1 MISFAVKRIFRHTE
15 YFIIFLYLAALHN
28 AFSQEYDLSPGNKI
42 VLRTEAFQSDSDSLD
57 KAMIASLNNIGAYL
71 QTRNDLKIE
80 VSGHC
85 DSTGKPEYNQELAI
99 RRANKVRDFLISN
112 FEIRPSNIS
121 ARGYGSSK
129 PVAENTTSSGRAK
142 NRRVE
147 IKPLTSLTKRSLT
160 DENNKPTNEEG
171 VLSFFNGAVQ
181 TKAPWNIG
189 FGDAFISEPIYELHK
204 INTKTES
211 RAEVTFNDNSR
222 LQVGE
227 NSLVIVYGLQ
237 SKEPV
242 IKEKGNIELVKGDLL
257 AKLRAIER
265 EQEYVVKTPSAEM
278 SFNVESKS
286 KLAVDKSDRSTV
298 SVFEGKTEVTAAG
311 QSIEV
316 PENFGTQVYRDLPP
330 EPPRRLPDAPIILT
344 PYQDYLPWSKD
355 GVTFA
360 WETKSVSAKLEISTD
375 TNFNTIIW
383 SVTTRKT
390 LSKVN
395 LDGGVY
401 YWHMQGIDSVGLEG
415 KPTAIRTLTIKKYN
429 YDRARLN
436 LFTFDE
442 GVTNVDEPE
451 ALIGGT
457 TDPHTIVKI
466 NGERLFIQSTGEFF
480 RQTKLLEGR
489 NTFIIEARDSIGF
502 EESKTVIL
510 NYSPTRRFGVTFGF
524 SPLVVPDKYEAFN
537 VGAMF
542 SLKLPQ
548 LFSSNSNFG
557 MNLAVGEF
565 IVKNTDTLQINK
577 QTKMRGFGLAELLL
591 RIEPTEPKGIVPFM
605 EVTSGMLLWPNYY
618 GDNYK
623 IVSGGAYVAGLGIGL
638 RSNSPSKAFGVMGH
652 YRWITNDYK
661 RFDPAAANIF
671 HGMFD
676 LQLEYYI
683 Y

>member
-1 MISFAVKRIFRHTE
+1 MISFATKRIFRHTE
-15 YFIIFLYLAALHN
+15 FVLILLSLAVLHTG
-28 AFSQEYDLSPGNKI
+28 FSQEFDLSPGNKI

-57 KAMIASLNNIGAYL
+57 KAMVASLKKIGAYL

-80 VSGHC
+80 ISGHS
-85 DSTGKPEYNQELAI
+85 DSTGKQEYNQELAI

-129 PVAENTTSSGRAK
+129 PIADNGTVEGRAK

-160 DENNKPTNEEG
+160 DEHNKPANEEG

-189 FGDAFISEPIYELHK
+189 FDDAFISEPIYELHK

-278 SFNVESKS
+278 TFNVETRS
-286 KLAVDKSDRSTV
+286 KLAVDKIDRSTV

-311 QSIEV
+311 TSIEV
-316 PENFGTQVYRDLPP
+316 PANFGTQVFRDLPP
-330 EPPRRLPDAPIILT
+330 EPPRQLPDPPIILT
-344 PYQDYLPWSKD
+344 PYQDYLPWTKD
-355 GVTFA
+355 GITFT
-360 WETKSVSAKLEISTD
+360 WDPKSVSARLEISTD
-375 TNFNTIIW
+375 TSFNELVW
-383 SVTTRKT
+383 SVTTKKT

-401 YWHMQGIDSVGLEG
+401 YWHLQGIDSVGLEG
-415 KPTAIRTLTIKKYN
+415 KPTATRTLTIRKYD

-436 LFTFDE
+436 LFTYNE
-442 GVTNVDEPE
+442 GITNVDEPQ
-451 ALIGGT
+451 ALLSGT
-457 TDPHTIVKI
+457 ADPHSIVKI
-466 NGERLFIQSTGEFF
+466 NGERLFLQPTGEFS

-502 EESKTVIL
+502 ENSKTVIL
-510 NYSPTRRFGVTFGF
+510 NYTPSRRFGVTFGF
-524 SPLVVPDKYEAFN
+524 SPLVVPDKYESFN
-537 VGAMF
+537 VGAML

-548 LFSSNSNFG
+548 LFSSDNNFG
-557 MNLAVGEF
+557 INLAVAEF
-565 IVKNTDTLQINK
+565 IVKNTDTFQINK
-577 QTKMRGFGLAELLL
+577 QTKLRGFGLAELLL
-591 RIEPTEPKGIVPFM
+591 RIEPDEPKGIVPLM
-605 EVTSGMLLWPNYY
+605 EITSGVLVWPNYY
-618 GDNYK
+618 GDNYT
-623 IVSGGAYVAGLGIGL
+623 IVSGGSYVAGLGLGL
-638 RSNSPSKAFGVMGH
+638 RSNGPSKAFGVIGH
-652 YRWITNDYK
+652 YRWVTSDYK
-661 RFDPAAANIF
+661 RFDPAADNIY

>member
-1 MISFAVKRIFRHTE
+1 MFSFATKRFFYHTE
-15 YFIIFLYLAALHN
+15 IIIIVLSLTVLQS

-57 KAMIASLNNIGAYL
+57 KAMIASLKKIGAYL
-71 QTRNDLKIE
+71 QTRGDLKIE
-80 VSGHC
+80 ISGHC
-85 DSTGKPEYNQELAI
+85 DSTGKPEYNQDLAI
-99 RRANKVRDFLISN
+99 RRANKVRDYLINN

-129 PVAENTTSSGRAK
+129 PVAENTTVSGRAK

-171 VLSFFNGAVQ
+171 ILSFFNGAVQ

-189 FGDAFISEPIYELHK
+189 FDDAFISEPIYELHK
-204 INTKTES
+204 INTRTEA

-257 AKLRAIER
+257 AKLQAIER
-265 EQEYVVKTPSAEM
+265 EQEYVVKTPSAQM
-278 SFNVESKS
+278 AFNVETKS
-286 KLAVDKSDRSTV
+286 KLAVDKIDRSTV
-298 SVFEGKTEVTAAG
+298 SVFEGKTEVSAAG
-311 QSIEV
+311 QTIEV
-316 PENFGTQVYRDLPP
+316 PENFGTQIYKDSPP

-344 PYQDYLPWSKD
+344 PYQDFLPWHKD
-355 GVTFA
+355 GVTFT
-360 WETKSVSAKLEISTD
+360 WDPKSFSSRLEISSD
-375 TNFNTIIW
+375 TNFNEIIW
-383 SVTTRKT
+383 SVTTKKT

-401 YWHMQGIDSVGLEG
+401 YWHMQGVDSVGLEG
-415 KPTAIRTLTIKKYN
+415 KPTSTRTLTIKKYE
-429 YDRARLN
+429 YDRAKLT
-436 LFTFDE
+436 LFTYDE
-442 GVTNVDEPE
+442 GMTTVDEPE
-451 ALIGGT
+451 ALISGSA
-457 TDPHTIVKI
+457 DPHSIVKI
-466 NGERLFIQSTGEFF
+466 NGERLFLQPTGEFF
-480 RQTKLLEGR
+480 RQTKLLEGK

-502 EESKTVIL
+502 ENSKTVIL
-510 NYSPTRRFGVTFGF
+510 NYEPSRRFGITFGF
-524 SPLVVPDKYEAFN
+524 SPLVVPDKYESFN

-542 SLKLPQ
+542 ALKFPQ
-548 LFSSNSNFG
+548 LFSSNNNFG
-557 MNLAVGEF
+557 INLAVGEF
-565 IVKNTDTLQINK
+565 IVKNTDTFQINK
-577 QTKMRGFGLAELLL
+577 QTKLRGFGLAELLL
-591 RIEPTEPKGIVPFM
+591 RIEPTEPKGVVPFM
-605 EVTSGMLLWPNYY
+605 EVTSGVLLWPNYY

-623 IVSGGAYVAGLGIGL
+623 IVSGGAYVAGLGLGL
-638 RSNSPSKAFGVMGH
+638 RSNGPSKAFGVIGH

-661 RFDPAAANIF
+661 RFDPSAANIF